1 MKPKRVFILGLQRSG
16 TTWLANMLAALPQVA
31 AVAHESHRGVHES
44 VFFSHFAKGFEPWDD
59 PEQRLRFA
67 ASFAA
72 SDYYLLTEME
82 QEFLEDLERSCSSYG
97 EVFIALMDYLAIAE
111 GADAWI
117 EKSPHH
123 TLLDAD
129 ILTAVWACVAQ
140 GSKAPKGYL
149 PRRFYHD
156 PLPTAHAQAGEK
168 GKRDSR
174 QI

>member
-44 VFFSHFAKGFEPWDD
+44 V
-59 PEQRLRFA
+59 
-67 ASFAA
+67 
-72 SDYYLLTEME
+72 
-82 QEFLEDLERSCSSYG
+82 
-97 EVFIALMDYLAIAE
+97 
-111 GADAWI
+111 
-117 EKSPHH
+117 
-123 TLLDAD
+123 
-129 ILTAVWACVAQ
+129 VWACVAQ